1 MKRHLRRRF
10 HVLTLWALGGTC
22 FFVGL
27 PATGSSQGQVN
38 GTKFDE
44 ISVERINI
52 VERDGRV
59 RLVLANSARQAQT
72 VVDGVVLGPGRS
84 RPAGMIFFNEEG
96 DEVGGLVFSGRKGD
110 SGPQATGSLTFD
122 QYKQDQTV
130 ALQYSEGSG
139 RRRAGLAV
147 IDRPTTS
154 LAAYAPLVEKRRL
167 AKSDEER
174 AAVDRE
180 VAALG
185 QPSAARMFVG
195 KDGDGTATLALSD
208 SLGRQRLLLMV
219 DPAGRSS
226 IRFLDASG
234 QVVREIVP

>member
-1 MKRHLRRRF
+1 VQHPRREFR
-10 HVLTLWALGGTC
+10 VLALGVLSITC
-22 FFVGL
+22 FLLGVA
-27 PATGSSQGQVN
+27 ATGFSQGQTR

-72 VVDGVVLGPGRS
+72 MVDGVVLAPGRS

-96 DEVGGLVFSGRKGD
+96 DEVGGLVFTGRKGD
-110 SGPQATGSLTFD
+110 SGPQATGSLMFD

-130 ALQYSEGSG
+130 ALQYSEGGG

-167 AKSDEER
+167 AKTDEER

-208 SLGRQRLLLMV
+208 SQGRQRLLLSV

-234 QVVREIVP
+234 QVVREVVP